1 MQATNNNHP
10 GKSRSGL
17 AAAEF
22 ALVLPFLVFLAIGM
36 IEMGRGL
43 QVKEILSD
51 AARKGCRTGIQPLAT
66 NTTVSA
72 DVNNVLTDN
81 NITASDATIT
91 IQVNG
96 VTANVNTAKQNDKIS
111 VKVSIPVSKIAWITP
126 LFLPGSSIESSTMV
140 MLRQR

>member
-1 MQATNNNHP
+1 MTLRNNQQT
-10 GKSRSGL
+10 RTGL

-22 ALVLPFLVFLAIGM
+22 ALVLPFIVFLAIGM

-51 AARKGCRTGIQPLAT
+51 AARKGCRTGIKPLSSNST
-66 NTTVSA
+66 VTTDINT
-72 DVNNVLTDN
+72 VLTDN
-81 NITASDATIT
+81 NLTSSDATIT

-96 VTANVNTAKQNDKIS
+96 ATANVNTAKQNDKIS

-126 LFLPGSSIESSTMV
+126 LFLPASDIESSTMV

>member
-1 MQATNNNHP
+1 MHTTIQHRTR
-10 GKSRSGL
+10 GGL

-22 ALVLPFLVFLAIGM
+22 ALVMPFIVFLAIGM
-36 IEMGRGL
+36 MEMGRGM

-51 AARKGCRTGIQPLAT
+51 AARKGCRTGILPLAS
-66 NTTVSA
+66 NTTVTA
-72 DVNNVLTDN
+72 DINTILTDN
-81 NITASDATIT
+81 NIKSSNATVT

-96 VTANVNTAKQNDKIS
+96 ATANVNTAKQNDKIS

-126 LFLPGSSIESSTMV
+126 LFLPGSTIESSTMT